1 MISLFIINIYF
12 FILFK
17 AKIKADE
24 IGNIQP
30 SDYALFI
37 YYTQLYNINRLN
49 KEFMIIQN
57 VKNFYSTNWKC
68 SREDN

>member
-1 MISLFIINIYF
+1 MISLFIISIYF

-24 IGNIQP
+24 IDNIHP

-37 YYTQLYNINRLN
+37 YYTKLYNINRLN
-49 KEFMIIQN
+49 KELITDLFLKDLIIQN
-57 VKNFYSTNWKC
+57 LKKLL
-68 SREDN
+68 